1 MLLSHVK
8 AKSNELLRQKITIR
22 VPRLNQLWNKV
33 RSNYVELSVTHS
45 KLNLPTKVCLVCGLE
60 FSYRKKWRNSWES
73 VIYCSE
79 RCRRGKEAAKN
90 IVSGGAK

>member
-1 MLLSHVK
+1 M
-8 AKSNELLRQKITIR
+8 
-22 VPRLNQLWNKV
+22 
-33 RSNYVELSVTHS
+33 THS